1 MAALDR
7 HASSADSE
15 GVLSC
20 AVLALVGLAGA
31 VVVRWTRRPV
41 DGLGRRRP
49 FLAVSV
55 GLSLALAVGG
65 TVPVLQ
71 HHRLETRLSAVAS
84 ALVGAPSEVRCQSLG
99 RQLADLGSDLG
110 SVRSGPDGVP
120 ERRTFVERDPCR
132 ELAAYLGGDRSRP
145 TRDQV
150 VAVHVLTHET
160 RHVAGVTTE
169 NAAECGAVQRDAVTA
184 RLLGATAE
192 QAVALA
198 RSHWTTTYPRM
209 PDAYRDGG
217 CAPGGTLDEHLA
229 AAPWTPVS
237 GR

>member
-1 MAALDR
+1 MP
-7 HASSADSE
+7 
-15 GVLSC
+15 
-20 AVLALVGLAGA
+20 GA
-31 VVVRWTRRPV
+31 
-41 DGLGRRRP
+41 
-49 FLAVSV
+49 
-55 GLSLALAVGG
+55 
-65 TVPVLQ
+65 
-71 HHRLETRLSAVAS
+71 
-84 ALVGAPSEVRCQSLG
+84 
-99 RQLADLGSDLG
+99 
-110 SVRSGPDGVP
+110 
-120 ERRTFVERDPCR
+120 
-132 ELAAYLGGDRSRP
+132 AAYLGGDRSRP

-217 CAPGGTLDEHLA
+217 CAPGARWTSTWPRRPGRRSADDE
-229 AAPWTPVS
+229 PDGPG
-237 GR
+237 GRHQQPGGQAR

>member
-1 MAALDR
+1 MTTAWR
-7 HASSADSE
+7 RSTVTPGSADSE

-99 RQLADLGSDLG
+99 RQAADLGSDLG

-132 ELAAYLGGDRSRP
+132 ERRP
-145 TRDQV
+145 TS
-150 VAVHVLTHET
+150 A
-160 RHVAGVTTE
+160 
-169 NAAECGAVQRDAVTA
+169 
-184 RLLGATAE
+184 ATA
-192 QAVALA
+192 AG
-198 RSHWTTTYPRM
+198 RR
-209 PDAYRDGG
+209 
-217 CAPGGTLDEHLA
+217 GTRWSRCTCS
-229 AAPWTPVS
+229 PTRRGTWR
-237 GR
+237 G